1 VDAAVTWPISSI
13 CSDRIATMKPSER
26 LAAGLLILSAFG
38 TAPCPAGAETRLTD
52 FDGQWLG
59 SGQDRD
65 LPFEPMQQT
74 SCQTTNSA
82 DLRRLSSVTVCKG
95 DAGLD
100 KLIQLTI
107 TLSGETFSG
116 TLTQKSTLRGDDT
129 FVSVLNGSVSGHKTD
144 NTATFQVNFPGLVPN
159 AIVMLRLISP
169 SSYSMKATTLGSALM
184 DVTFTRA
191 IAR

>member
-1 VDAAVTWPISSI
+1 
-13 CSDRIATMKPSER
+13 MKPSVR
-26 LAAGLLILSAFG
+26 LAAGMLVLSVFG
-38 TAPCPAGAETRLTD
+38 TAPCSAGAETRLTD
-52 FDGQWLG
+52 FDGQWYG

-82 DLRRLSSVTVCKG
+82 DLRRLSSLTVCKG

-100 KLIQLTI
+100 KVIQLTI

-116 TLTQKSTLRGDDT
+116 TLTQRSTLRGDDT
-129 FVSVLNGSVSGHKTD
+129 SVSVLNGSVSGYKTD
-144 NTATFQVNFPGLVPN
+144 NTATFQVSFPGLVPN
-159 AIVMLRLISP
+159 AIVLLRLISP

-184 DVTFTRA
+184 DVTFNRA
-191 IAR
+191 VIR